1 MLRSLTLIPG
11 DVFGTLGLPD
21 NALVVSKSHII
32 NLLSC
37 PRHSMLHL
45 LFPIVQITKSSKL
58 PSPSKAYPVKQ
69 QIPKNIWP
77 SLDFKQQP
85 LSQISS
91 VAAGT
96 TFYRFSHKRLKEF
109 PSYYRQRDA
118 DAVLILKTLLS
129 VPSLSAMAAEASSD
143 LPRLPDLLRR
153 SHQATTRCVLLL
165 RPARR
170 PQTRESG
177 NQNGHL

>member
-1 MLRSLTLIPG
+1 
-11 DVFGTLGLPD
+11 
-21 NALVVSKSHII
+21 
-32 NLLSC
+32 
-37 PRHSMLHL
+37 
-45 LFPIVQITKSSKL
+45 
-58 PSPSKAYPVKQ
+58 
-69 QIPKNIWP
+69 
-77 SLDFKQQP
+77 
-85 LSQISS
+85 
-91 VAAGT
+91 
-96 TFYRFSHKRLKEF
+96 
-109 PSYYRQRDA
+109 
-118 DAVLILKTLLS
+118 VLILKTLLS